1 MKILESFYLQI
12 LFTVAI
18 TLILGLYPVL
28 YYLPNDMIISIACGA
43 SVSIINVLIGNYL
56 IHYAINKPNRVFFKA
71 IIGGLAVRLFFIGI
85 ALVCMVKV
93 FKINILGLVISLFF
107 YYFLFLVLEIMYL
120 NKRLLKRNINPVK

>member
-1 MKILESFYLQI
+1 MKIFESFYLQI
-12 LFTVAI
+12 LLTVVI

-28 YYLPNDMIISIACGA
+28 NYLPNDIIIGIACGA
-43 SVSIINVLIGNYL
+43 GISLINVLIGYFL
-56 IHYAINKPNRVFFKA
+56 IQYSIDKPNKVFFKA
-71 IIGGLAVRLFFIGI
+71 VIGGLVIRLFFIGI
-85 ALVCMVKV
+85 VLICLVKV